1 MIPNRIDTE
10 GEEWMAVITFGESMV
25 LMDPDR
31 SGRLEHVHSFEK
43 RIAGAESNVAIAL
56 SRLGHRVSWISRL
69 GKDPLGLGIYRGL
82 RGEGVD
88 VSGVIFDETRPT
100 GVYFKERKTYGATGV
115 YYYRAGSAAS
125 ALTTADLDWEW
136 WQGAQIL
143 FVTGIT
149 PALSASCREAV
160 FAAVDAAREQGM
172 TVVFD
177 PNYRGKLWSKKEA
190 GPVLRKIAAKSDVVL
205 PGVGEGSLIT
215 GSDEPAAIA
224 SALRSLGVKQVVVK
238 LGPEGAWY
246 CTPEK
251 EGKVSGF
258 SVQQVDEVGAGDAF
272 AAGYLSGML
281 DGLVV
286 AESVQRACAM
296 GALAV
301 TGTGDYENLPDREEL
316 EWFLSGSGEE
326 TRR

>member
-1 MIPNRIDTE
+1 
-10 GEEWMAVITFGESMV
+10 MAVITFGESMV
-25 LMDPDR
+25 LMDPER
-31 SGRLEHVHSFEK
+31 SGRLENVSRFEK
-43 RIAGAESNVAIAL
+43 RIAGAESNVSIAL

-69 GKDPLGLGIYRGL
+69 GKDPFGLGIYRGL

-100 GVYFKERKTYGATGV
+100 GLYFKERKAHGATGV

-125 ALTTADLDWEW
+125 ALTTADLNGET

-149 PALSASCREAV
+149 PALSESCREAV
-160 FAAVDAAREQGM
+160 FAAVDTARQQGM

-177 PNYRGKLWSKKEA
+177 PNYRGKLWGGKEA
-190 GPVLRKIAAKSDVVL
+190 RSVMRQIAAKADVVL
-205 PGVGEGSLIT
+205 PGVGEGVLMT
-215 GSDEPAAIA
+215 GSEEPAAIA
-224 SALRSLGVKQVVVK
+224 FALRSLGAKQVVVK

-246 CTPEK
+246 ATSED
-251 EGKVSGF
+251 EGKVQGF

-281 DGLVV
+281 DGLTV
-286 AESVQRACAM
+286 AESVKRACAM

-316 EWFLSGSGEE
+316 ERFISGASEE